1 MKEDFLNFDP
11 VTVGAIITGL
21 GNTTVGLYDAKKR
34 REIDEFLAKQN
45 AATQRRIAEDF
56 AKAKTEQDKIRFI
69 QELEKKQRRQKYMP
83 YYIAGGILAVG
94 VTIAVVLILRKKK

>member
-11 VTVGAIITGL
+11 VTAAAIITGI
-21 GNTTVGLYDAKKR
+21 GNTAVGIYDSKKKR
-34 REIDEFLAKQN
+34 ELDEFLAKQN